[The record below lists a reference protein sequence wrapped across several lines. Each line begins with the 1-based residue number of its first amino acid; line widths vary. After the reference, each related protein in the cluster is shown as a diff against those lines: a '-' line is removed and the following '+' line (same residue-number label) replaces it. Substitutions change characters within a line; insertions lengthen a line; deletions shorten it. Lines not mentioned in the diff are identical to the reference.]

1 MELLLDVLH
10 ELQGGRLPSLEILSL
25 LFTRFVGYGLT
36 IFACFLKVPQIL
48 RVARNKS
55 AEGLSISA
63 FELEVF
69 ICAIHTAYG
78 YTNGFHASLY
88 GEALAIMTQCIVLI
102 SFIYYY
108 SGVSMKRP
116 IFTFGL
122 LVAWAVYVLSGET
135 WILLVLEDESRG
147 GYNSGGPSCVLDESG
162 LFPQCSDSP
171 DLQDCSREEC
181 EAIKYGIIWSKH
193 HWKRNSSHYI
203 FERTSLCFPWFT
215 YSW

>member
-10 ELQGGRLPSLEILSL
+10 ELQGGRLPSFEILSL

-88 GEALAIMTQCIVLI
+88 GEAMAIMAQSTVLI

-116 IFTFGL
+116 IFIFGL
-122 LVAWAVYVLSGET
+122 LAAWAAYVLSGET
-135 WILLVLEDESRG
+135 WMLPISKDLSRG
-147 GYNSGGPSCVLDESG
+147 GYNSCGPSGVLNESSV
-162 LFPQCSDSP
+162 FPQRSHSP
-171 DLQDCSREEC
+171 D
-181 EAIKYGIIWSKH
+181 
-193 HWKRNSSHYI
+193 
-203 FERTSLCFPWFT
+203 F
-215 YSW
+215 